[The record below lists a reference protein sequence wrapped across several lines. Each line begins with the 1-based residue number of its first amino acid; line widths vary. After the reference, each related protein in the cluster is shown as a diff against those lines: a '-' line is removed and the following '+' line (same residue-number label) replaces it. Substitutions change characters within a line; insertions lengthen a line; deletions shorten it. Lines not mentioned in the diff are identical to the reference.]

1 MAVIITIVVRKF
13 SVLASLDIETIQA
26 EREIKFKET
35 IISNRIKRNFY
46 KYFSRINRMIRPV
59 GTAAGNFFR
68 WAYGRLVDFK
78 ENYNKEKASLV
89 IDQNLINKL
98 FLEAE
103 ELAKNERLDEAEKK
117 YIEIIGVEP
126 KSTKAFRSLGKLY
139 FERKDFNE
147 ARQTYEHVVKLCEKD
162 YETSLNQEGSQNI
175 ELANTLSGTYFDI
188 ALVNKAM
195 DNYAGALASC
205 DKALVIEPNNPR
217 YLDTKLEISIIKKDK
232 ISALDAYQRL
242 KGVNPENQKLD
253 EFSAKIK
260 EL

>member
-1 MAVIITIVVRKF
+1 MVV
-13 SVLASLDIETIQA
+13 
-26 EREIKFKET
+26 
-35 IISNRIKRNFY
+35 
-46 KYFSRINRMIRPV
+46 
-59 GTAAGNFFR
+59 
-68 WAYGRLVDFK
+68 
-78 ENYNKEKASLV
+78 
-89 IDQNLINKL
+89 DQNLINKL

-103 ELAKNERLDEAEKK
+103 ELAKNERYEESEKK
-117 YIEIIGVEP
+117 YIEIIGIEP
-126 KSTKAFRSLGKLY
+126 KNTKAFRSLGKLY

-162 YETSLNQEGSQNI
+162 YEAGLNQEGPQNI
-175 ELANTLSGTYFDI
+175 ELANTLAGTYFDI

-195 DNYAGALASC
+195 DNYAGALSSC

-232 ISALDAYQRL
+232 ISALDAFQRL
-242 KGVNPENQKLD
+242 KEVNPENQKLD